1 MSFLRHLLEV
11 SGILGT
17 SMSDEQREIFG
28 SIEPVS
34 IPSLGIETIIAK
46 VDTGAWTGALHCTDI
61 YEENGVLHF
70 TPVGNERLATTTTDF
85 ETRAVRGA
93 TGHLVQ
99 RYIIPVTL
107 EIKGKMYETTVGL
120 SDRQLLR
127 REMLLGRRFLIENNI
142 LVDVKRTLDDDHEAE
157 MYL

>member
-1 MSFLRHLLEV
+1 MQDETREV
-11 SGILGT
+11 
-17 SMSDEQREIFG
+17 FG
-28 SIEPVS
+28 SIETVAV
-34 IPSLGIETIIAK
+34 PSLNIDAIVAK
-46 VDTGAWTGALHCTDI
+46 VDTGAWTGALHCTDV
-61 YEENGVLHF
+61 YEKEGVLYF
-70 TPVGNERLATTTTDF
+70 TPLGDETLATSTTDY
-85 ETRAVRGA
+85 ETRLVRSA
-93 TGHLVQ
+93 TGHSVE